1 MRVEPE
7 ISLTKLRAAAVWAAV
22 RISPRSASSTL
33 RGARRASAPMVT
45 EDADIAQEPD
55 IHLAIEEN
63 VLDEL
68 HDLGIRRGDGQP
80 HESRVPNAPDVA
92 ALRETLRVVWI
103 GFDVGGRRGALG
115 ELPQSRG
122 AGPLAAAN
130 HVKLIVE
137 AEQISRVC

>member
-55 IHLAIEEN
+55 IHLAVEEN

-80 HESRVPNAPDVA
+80 HESRVPNTPDVA
-92 ALRETLRVVWI
+92 ALIGETLRVVWI
-103 GFDVGGRRGALG
+103 GFDVEGSRGALG
-115 ELPQSRG
+115 ERPQSR
-122 AGPLAAAN
+122 AACPLAAAYTE
-130 HVKLIVE
+130 H
-137 AEQISRVC
+137 